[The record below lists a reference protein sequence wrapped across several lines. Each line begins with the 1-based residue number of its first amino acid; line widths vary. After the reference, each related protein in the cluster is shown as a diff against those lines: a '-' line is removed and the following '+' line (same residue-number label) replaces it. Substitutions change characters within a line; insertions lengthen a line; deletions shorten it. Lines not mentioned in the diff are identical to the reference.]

1 MENLRTPRRKRRRM
15 ETATP
20 NRVPSSAHGVLLP
33 SSGSSLTSPPLSSC
47 NAVGTGKSAAASS
60 SAAVAGSSSA
70 AAASRADDAHIV
82 WKDSPVDKQIRT
94 SGLGKLDVQ
103 RSVRGF
109 VGLLERAS
117 LQSPP
122 DGHAQT
128 QDAQIQQPHAAV
140 ASDHHGRRRT
150 SYHLPVV
157 PATELR
163 IAPERGGDAAG
174 DIVSSHVS
182 RQIVFSPEADASSSS
197 SSRVAAAKVAAR
209 AMTAAGSSQDE
220 LIFLEQLEQRLGAD
234 DDVAMGDAP
243 TTGFFFS
250 QPQESQKAKSTII
263 VDNNHHLVVVHP
275 DILLFESGLSEDK
288 GLFELQKVVD
298 DFATWLRDAPGRAVD
313 NLLLKLVDFDDIPM
327 LRIGNA
333 SQVHPRLAPY
343 TLEQLLGDTTMSVRS
358 IDAQFRG
365 AMLAH
370 PEAIQQLSYQYR
382 MNSDIM
388 ALANRLIYS
397 DKLKLD
403 MACGVE
409 VSTIDKYQGKDKA
422 VVLVSFVRCNNEN
435 HVGELLTD
443 WRRINVALTRAK
455 QKLVLVGSKRT
466 LRSGSALFQVLMQ
479 LIEERRWDFKLEK
492 NATQII
498 DRPEPEREHE
508 LNRRDVQVS
517 VLRRGT
523 SSGSTGDIE
532 SLVPNPVPMRD
543 DDDHDG
549 EDDHDDG
556 HGDDDEGHDDEGHDD
571 EGHDDEDIHSLEKT
585 ANEGNPG
592 QQPVTVQPPPIG
604 DSPAAA
610 KPIDKIDPRAIQR
623 DPKSYG
629 IKELGDSEAAAK
641 PRPQKDDKSNSP
653 VQY

>member
-60 SAAVAGSSSA
+60 SAAVPGSSSA

-122 DGHAQT
+122 DGHAQA

-220 LIFLEQLEQRLGAD
+220 LMFLEQLEQRLGAD

-243 TTGFFFS
+243 TTVLPQEDERQIEAILMEDWFDTPLEAGDTINLVLTHCDGQGFFFS

-275 DILLFESGLSEDK
+275 DIL
-288 GLFELQKVVD
+288 
-298 DFATWLRDAPGRAVD
+298 
-313 NLLLKLVDFDDIPM
+313 
-327 LRIGNA
+327 
-333 SQVHPRLAPY
+333 
-343 TLEQLLGDTTMSVRS
+343 
-358 IDAQFRG
+358 
-365 AMLAH
+365 
-370 PEAIQQLSYQYR
+370 
-382 MNSDIM
+382 
-388 ALANRLIYS
+388 
-397 DKLKLD
+397 
-403 MACGVE
+403 

-498 DRPEPEREHE
+498 DRWTKQQLKMVKITLPVMVMAAIAVFTQFQSPVEAQSLRGVAPIGHNEVAR
-508 LNRRDVQVS
+508 
-517 VLRRGT
+517 VLEEGHDT
-523 SSGSTGDIE
+523 VLTTIGDALTE
-532 SLVPNPVPMRD
+532 MRD

-556 HGDDDEGHDDEGHDD
+556 HGDDDEGHDDEGHDDEGHDD